1 MCLDAIK
8 CDPADMAADDCEV
21 LATALKWMDEGRRV
35 VMAVVMATWGS
46 APRSIGSYMAVDAD
60 GTFAG
65 SVSGGCVESAVI
77 SEARELEPGEAPR
90 QLSFGVEDETAWQV
104 GLPCGGNI
112 RVAVFNP
119 DRALLEQAVRQ
130 QAVRQPTAL
139 VLDLATGLQALVSDD
154 GAAGALA
161 LDETRL
167 VAAQMHLGQGTC
179 GVVAEEVFVRSHEA
193 PWTLIIGGAVHIS
206 QVLAVMAR
214 QAGFAVTVVD
224 PRRAFADEARFPGTT
239 LICGEPD
246 EVLAGISMDRRTAV
260 VSLTHVPRLDDAAL
274 RSALGSQ
281 AFYIGALG
289 STRTHAKRCQRLE
302 DLGDALK
309 RLAAPVGFDIGAR
322 TPAEIA
328 VSILAELIAARRG
341 KPMRARG

>member
-21 LATALKWMDEGRRV
+21 LATALKWMNEGRRV

-77 SEARELEPGEAPR
+77 SEARGLEPNEPP
-90 QLSFGVEDETAWQV
+90 QILSFGVEDETAWAV

-112 RVAVFNP
+112 KVAVFHPERN
-119 DRALLEQAVRQ
+119 LLEEAVRQ
-130 QAVRQPTAL
+130 QESRKPTAL
-139 VLDLATGLQALVSDD
+139 VLDLKTGAQALVSDE
-154 GAAGALA
+154 GVIGALA

-167 VAAQMHLGQGTC
+167 VAAQIHLGQGIC
-179 GVVAEEVFVRSHEA
+179 GIVADEVFVRTHEA
-193 PWTLIIGGAVHIS
+193 PWTLIVAGAVHIS
-206 QVLAVMAR
+206 QVLAGMAR

-274 RSALGSQ
+274 RAALGSE

-302 DLGDALK
+302 DLGSALA
-309 RLAAPVGFDIGAR
+309 RIAAPVGFDIGAR

-341 KPMRARG
+341 KPMRVRG

>member
-46 APRSIGSYMAVDAD
+46 APRSIGSYMAVDTD

-77 SEARELEPGEAPR
+77 SEARDLEEGEAPR
-90 QLSFGVEDETAWQV
+90 QLSFGVEDETAWAV

-112 RVAVFNP
+112 QVAVFNP
-119 DRALLEQAVRQ
+119 ERDLLEEAVRQ
-130 QAVRQPTAL
+130 QASRRPTAL
-139 VLDLATGLQALVSDD
+139 VLDLKTGVQALVGDERVS
-154 GAAGALA
+154 GTLA

-179 GVVAEEVFVRSHEA
+179 GVVADEIFVRTHEA
-193 PWTLIIGGAVHIS
+193 PWTLIVAGAVHIT
-206 QVLAVMAR
+206 QVLAGMAR

-246 EVLAGISMDRRTAV
+246 EVLAGITLDRRTAL
-260 VSLTHVPRLDDAAL
+260 VSLTHVPRLDDSAL
-274 RSALGSQ
+274 RAALGSE

-302 DLGDALK
+302 DLGPALK
-309 RLAAPVGFDIGAR
+309 RIAAPVGFDIGAR

-341 KPMRARG
+341 KPMRVRG